1 MVKKVAKSIDE
12 QSLTLES
19 AALPV
24 SESETAALPVIEAEV
39 EAPSDGADKD
49 RHDEEVP
56 AIMLKIAELE
66 AKFVQLQTELNT
78 LVNKKKNKKRRSKEK
93 KVKCKCKDKK
103 VDIDKC
109 KCKSK
114 ESDK

>member
-12 QSLTLES
+12 PNVTLEF

-24 SESETAALPVIEAEV
+24 SVSETAALPVIEAKV
-39 EAPSDGADKD
+39 EAPSDEADKD
-49 RHDEEVP
+49 RPDEEVP
-56 AIMLKIAELE
+56 DIMLKIAELE

-78 LVNKKKNKKRRSKEK
+78 LVNKKKNKKRGSKEK

-103 VDIDKC
+103 VEIDKC

-114 ESDK
+114 ETDK